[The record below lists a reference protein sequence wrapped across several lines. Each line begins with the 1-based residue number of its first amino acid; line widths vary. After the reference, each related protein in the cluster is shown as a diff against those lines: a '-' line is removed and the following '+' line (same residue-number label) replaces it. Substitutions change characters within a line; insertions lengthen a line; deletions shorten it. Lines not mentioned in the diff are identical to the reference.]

1 VLYNYIEYKQIKIG
15 IIVSITKFISI
26 LISITLIH
34 SCSMDLRSR
43 SLKRSAN
50 DKLMDSVGA
59 RSDKRRPI
67 ENNEYIRKAKMN
79 IENQEADDED
89 EDEDNED
96 TKYNLNSRYKKM
108 YEDMLYKDKKR
119 KNQRILKGSGS
130 QKIFDNYKRPQMQ
143 NPRANNEQ
151 NISRSSDQDKIL
163 KEIEALRRR
172 IESLSAKDCTL
183 NNNSNKDLQ
192 DYLDKTTSNDNN
204 RIIEKTL
211 PSKPSIEEGGSCLL
225 PE

>member
-1 VLYNYIEYKQIKIG
+1 
-15 IIVSITKFISI
+15 
-26 LISITLIH
+26 
-34 SCSMDLRSR
+34 MDLRSR